1 MVAEGSPVAT
11 KRLGDWLVRRMFCCA
26 GAVVLVQNLMLLNW
40 TTQMQ
45 ITTPAPC
52 TSAPTSEP
60 IPPSPEP
67 PPAAPAVTGW
77 REEVEEAKAMLESKS
92 KLVQALEEEVASLK
106 AKIASSP
113 GVQVEAPP
121 VPKVAPMTVAT
132 SVESVR
138 LSDPTSRQLGR
149 ESSLYAVSRDELRIF
164 GNPVPPG
171 VSMAVG
177 FGSVKRKKDYVMDT
191 VSLML
196 GLQGETHLSPEERNS
211 VVIVAH
217 FADFDTAWV
226 NQTAGKLQEQYK
238 DLIAAGQFHA
248 LHAKEEFYP
257 PLDICP
263 PTCNYKD
270 NARRV
275 RWRSKQNID
284 YAFLMY
290 YAASL
295 APYYLQLEDDINFAH
310 NWVSKIN
317 DFVTSSYPPT
327 YKSKE
332 NAPWRMIDF
341 SQLGFI
347 GKYFQANELTRLAQF
362 LLLFY
367 DQMPCDILINQ
378 WMLSMTQGKKIE
390 YFKSHTSL
398 FQHVGVFRTLGDG
411 YQILQDTKFGKTLWD
426 NPAGEVTKNLT
437 IVPTYDVKFLY
448 FPNGEPAKR
457 KDVCDFSASPKQKT
471 AKRCW
476 LWATHVQ
483 AGQHVTLTFASA
495 VKVKALLF
503 EFGSDFYPK
512 DLLGNG
518 VIQIAGGQAAQ
529 GQAVFCSKF
538 LDLMPVKRDRVIYWE
553 EGVSAPPSLPVN
565 PVSCIRI
572 LVLQAQAEWINF
584 WSIQV
589 RREWENK
596 PR

>member
-1 MVAEGSPVAT
+1 
-11 KRLGDWLVRRMFCCA
+11 
-26 GAVVLVQNLMLLNW
+26 
-40 TTQMQ
+40 
-45 ITTPAPC
+45 
-52 TSAPTSEP
+52 
-60 IPPSPEP
+60 
-67 PPAAPAVTGW
+67 
-77 REEVEEAKAMLESKS
+77 
-92 KLVQALEEEVASLK
+92 
-106 AKIASSP
+106 
-113 GVQVEAPP
+113 
-121 VPKVAPMTVAT
+121 
-132 SVESVR
+132 
-138 LSDPTSRQLGR
+138 
-149 ESSLYAVSRDELRIF
+149 
-164 GNPVPPG
+164 
-171 VSMAVG
+171 
-177 FGSVKRKKDYVMDT
+177 

-553 EGVSAPPSLPVN
+553 VSAPPSLPVN